1 MEELYQIGGAHAG
14 GQAQPGLCSTPNG
27 TGLGKNRRQE
37 IRDLP
42 KHCVHDGDIA
52 RIRMERGPQRGFMA
66 NDKKPKKAKPAVVHG
81 ATSRGAEL
89 SGKLAEPVK
98 KSPLTPGKKK
108 K

>member
-1 MEELYQIGGAHAG
+1 
-14 GQAQPGLCSTPNG
+14 
-27 TGLGKNRRQE
+27 
-37 IRDLP
+37 
-42 KHCVHDGDIA
+42 
-52 RIRMERGPQRGFMA
+52 MA